1 MKTVASVKAAVFA
14 AGIFASQSLFAN
26 WLLEQDQSSVS
37 FISIKNNTIA
47 EVNHFKTIQGVVDNN
62 GNATMTIDLD
72 SVDTMIGIR
81 DERLRKLLF
90 ETVKFPN
97 ATITTQLNA
106 QRLKQLS
113 AGQTTLV
120 EASYTLTLHGQ
131 KAVKKAVLRVT
142 GLENGHVSV
151 ITHEPILIA
160 VSDFNLVNGVEALKQ
175 VAKLSAISQAVPV
188 NLDLV
193 FTQQK

>member
-1 MKTVASVKAAVFA
+1 MKTVASVKAALFA
-14 AGIFASQSLFAN
+14 VGIFASQSLFAN

-47 EVNHFKTIQGVVDNN
+47 EVNHFKKIQGKVDDN
-62 GNATMTIDLD
+62 GNATMTINLD

-131 KAVKKAVLRVT
+131 KTVKKAVLRVT
-142 GLENGHVSV
+142 GLENGRVSV